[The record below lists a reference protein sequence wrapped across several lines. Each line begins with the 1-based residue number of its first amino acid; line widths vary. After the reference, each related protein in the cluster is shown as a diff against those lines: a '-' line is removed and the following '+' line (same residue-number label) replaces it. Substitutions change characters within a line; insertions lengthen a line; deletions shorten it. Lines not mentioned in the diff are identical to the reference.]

1 MAAAILANIAYQSGT
16 YLFSF
21 VGNATLAVVL
31 SIVWGL
37 VILGTLIL
45 RVRNVLHVGL
55 MEAALERSARDGG
68 IGQDGDLQFCGQC
81 EMPLLDHAAFC
92 NACGTTVR
100 VQSKVSRPKVPAM
113 ATAASGASIVPGF
126 DSPVAGEES
135 EVTAAEGSTTAVG
148 ETSAGVV
155 EQPDAG
161 PAPAAPRRTD
171 DAARDR
177 FYDDEEGRA

>member
-1 MAAAILANIAYQSGT
+1 
-16 YLFSF
+16 
-21 VGNATLAVVL
+21 
-31 SIVWGL
+31 
-37 VILGTLIL
+37 
-45 RVRNVLHVGL
+45 

-68 IGQDGDLQFCGQC
+68 IGQDGDLQFCAQC

-100 VQSKVSRPKVPAM
+100 VQSKVSRPKVPVM
-113 ATAASGASIVPGF
+113 STAASGASIVPGF

-135 EVTAAEGSTTAVG
+135 GLSEADSPPPSG

-155 EQPDAG
+155 QQPDTDQG
-161 PAPAAPRRTD
+161 QAAPTRPE